1 MVLLPSISCIGNA
14 AISSRKSRARAAPLV
29 TSSGLNTLFRFDPTS
44 SFESSE
50 KVGVVEKSSNSAAL
64 LFARA
69 TTASGKLANSA
80 T

>member
-1 MVLLPSISCIGNA
+1 
-14 AISSRKSRARAAPLV
+14 
-29 TSSGLNTLFRFDPTS
+29 
-44 SFESSE
+44 
-50 KVGVVEKSSNSAAL
+50 VGVVEKSSNSAAL

>member
-1 MVLLPSISCIGNA
+1 LSSKFLA
-14 AISSRKSRARAAPLV
+14 AY
-29 TSSGLNTLFRFDPTS
+29 TS

-80 T
+80 TWIPKLWSQAPGSTYNTNREIL

>member
-1 MVLLPSISCIGNA
+1 L
-14 AISSRKSRARAAPLV
+14 
-29 TSSGLNTLFRFDPTS
+29 RFDPTS

-50 KVGVVEKSSNSAAL
+50 KLGAVEKSSNSSAL

-80 T
+80 TWIPKLWSHAPGSTYRKSRNI

>member
-1 MVLLPSISCIGNA
+1 LNF
-14 AISSRKSRARAAPLV
+14 LV
-29 TSSGLNTLFRFDPTS
+29 VHTS

-50 KVGVVEKSSNSAAL
+50 NAGVVEKSSNSAAL